1 MSHVCLISSYLVV
14 LNPVALERRRQGEMG
29 VDLIILIG
37 SKYIV
42 RIYEITTE

>member
-14 LNPVALERRRQGEMG
+14 LNSVALERWRQEKMG
-29 VDLIILIG
+29 VDLIILVG

-42 RIYEITTE
+42 CIYEITT